1 MREPDADRV
10 PGADAWRDT
19 FDRQVATAAARLREG
34 GVEPARDLW
43 PELAAALDAA
53 GDAHRD
59 AHRDARHG
67 AHTGRRGARPAWPR
81 WSQAALAAS
90 VVLAIG
96 LGLTTRGPAPGGTAG
111 APAAVPADGP
121 AAMATPSPASSAAAS
136 PVAAAREGLRA
147 VAAALAEV
155 EAALSQSPDD
165 PDLSRL
171 VLMIHH
177 SRGRLLRLQ
186 AESGAREAR
195 RSPA

>member
-1 MREPDADRV
+1 MRDPDSSRV
-10 PGADAWRDT
+10 PGADAAGAA
-19 FDRQVATAAARLREG
+19 FDRRLAALTARLRED

-43 PELAAALDAA
+43 PDLSAALDAA
-53 GDAHRD
+53 GAPPAGAR
-59 AHRDARHG
+59 RHG
-67 AHTGRRGARPAWPR
+67 VRPAWPL

-96 LGLTTRGPAPGGTAG
+96 LGLTARGPLPGGTTS
-111 APAAVPADGP
+111 APPAVPAAAVSTP
-121 AAMATPSPASSAAAS
+121 AAAASDAVS

-147 VAAALAEV
+147 VTQALAEV
-155 EAALSQSPDD
+155 EAALTQSPDD

-186 AESGAREAR
+186 AESGARDAR

>member
-1 MREPDADRV
+1 MREPDAHRV
-10 PGADAWRDT
+10 PGADAARIASDRQAA
-19 FDRQVATAAARLREG
+19 FDRQTAALAARLRDG

-43 PELAAALDAA
+43 PELSAALDAA
-53 GDAHRD
+53 GTPHGG
-59 AHRDARHG
+59 AR
-67 AHTGRRGARPAWPR
+67 AGRRGARPAWPR

-96 LGLTTRGPAPGGTAG
+96 LGLTARGPAPGGTASSP
-111 APAAVPADGP
+111 PAGP
-121 AAMATPSPASSAAAS
+121 AAESTPTPSTPTAAS
-136 PVAAAREGLRA
+136 PAATAREGLRA
-147 VAAALAEV
+147 VARALAEV
-155 EAALSQSPDD
+155 EAALAQSPDD

>member
-1 MREPDADRV
+1 MREPDNHRAH
-10 PGADAWRDT
+10 GADARPDAL
-19 FDRQVATAAARLREG
+19 DRRIDALAVSLREG

-43 PELAAALDAA
+43 PDLSAALDAA
-53 GDAHRD
+53 GVP
-59 AHRDARHG
+59 G
-67 AHTGRRGARPAWPR
+67 AGARSAGARAGRGGAGTAWPR

-90 VVLAIG
+90 VVLAVG
-96 LGLTTRGPAPGGTAG
+96 LGLTARGPLPGGTAAGPATG
-111 APAAVPADGP
+111 AASGPAPTPTIPAAG
-121 AAMATPSPASSAAAS
+121 SPAGSA
-136 PVAAAREGLRA
+136 RDGLRA

-155 EAALSQSPDD
+155 EAALSRSPDD

-186 AESGAREAR
+186 AESGARESR